1 MRVFGL
7 LFPLLLV
14 LCLAF
19 WAYQENNL
27 TKRVSERA
35 TELQERIEHN
45 RVVLKYLQDEWAFLN
60 RPDRLKE
67 LVRTHYAELKLSAV
81 THSSFRT
88 ASSIPLRRNHLSRL
102 DVESGLLLAA
112 PEIAFRGE

>member
-1 MRVFGL
+1 M
-7 LFPLLLV
+7 
-14 LCLAF
+14 
-19 WAYQENNL
+19 
-27 TKRVSERA
+27 TKRVSERS

-67 LVRTHYAELKLSAV
+67 LVRTHYAELRLSAV

-102 DVESGLLLAA
+102 DAESGLLLAA
-112 PEIAFRGE
+112 PAIGLRGE